1 MRALAFILLGLVIG
15 AFATVSVINALRPA
29 TAFPKGVM
37 ALMGHHMGKAREAAT
52 ATTCPA
58 DIAEHIE
65 ALAVLARDIKPAF
78 LPIGDHEAAFVRYA
92 DDFRAAAEAA
102 RGATFA
108 DCKAATEAL
117 GTIGDG
123 CKACHRDFK

>member
-1 MRALAFILLGLVIG
+1 MRAIAFILLGLLIG
-15 AFATVSVINALRPA
+15 AMATVSVLNALRPA

-37 ALMGHHMGKAREAAT
+37 ALLQHHLCAAREIAGGPQCST
-52 ATTCPA
+52 GM
-58 DIAEHIE
+58 AEHLE
-65 ALAVLARDIKPAF
+65 AIAVLARDIKPAF
-78 LPIGDHEAAFVRYA
+78 LPIGDQEASFVRYA

-102 RGATFA
+102 RGARFA